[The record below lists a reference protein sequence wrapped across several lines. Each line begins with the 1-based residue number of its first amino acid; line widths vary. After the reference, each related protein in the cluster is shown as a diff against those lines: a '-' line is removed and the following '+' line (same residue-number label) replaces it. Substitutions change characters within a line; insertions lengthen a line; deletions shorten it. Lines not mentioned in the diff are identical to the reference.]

1 MKKRAGRLPWKRRIT
16 GMSQAKVDRYKEEK
30 KNRKQIM
37 AREKRNWFLTQL
49 CLALVGLL
57 IVVWVGF
64 SAYQA
69 ITKPAGD
76 AVQEVKTYTLDN
88 SAIEDYL
95 DSLEES

>member
-1 MKKRAGRLPWKRRIT
+1 
-16 GMSQAKVDRYKEEK
+16 MSQAKVDRYKEEK

-76 AVQEVKTYTLDN
+76 AVQEVKSYTLDN